1 MIATG
6 PRRNTHIV
14 LGVQNTQGL
23 DFAHFHKC
31 CGAQL
36 AQNLQSLLGIFTEL
50 RPSLVHRDGLRF
62 GEQVPLLTNSI
73 IRHNVLSEHI
83 SWGF

>member
-36 AQNLQSLLGIFTEL
+36 AQNPTEFTW
-50 RPSLVHRDGLRF
+50 
-62 GEQVPLLTNSI
+62 
-73 IRHNVLSEHI
+73 HI
-83 SWGF
+83 YRAQTLAGASGWFKVWGTGSPTDK